1 MAETYTEEKMLSHA
15 QSAMSLFADPS
26 SEELT
31 QLCHQTALSFGKE
44 KQVCGSLVGEVAT
57 GLGK

>member
-31 QLCHQTALSFGKE
+31 QLCNQAALSFGKE
-44 KQVCGSLVGEVAT
+44 K
-57 GLGK
+57 